1 MFRLAVNIEKETVS
15 RILERIEADVT
26 SFLSQI
32 EKELIDVKKLGIQG
46 VTYQEVLEEIRN
58 YYGLK

>member
-1 MFRLAVNIEKETVS
+1 MINIKKHKNDVFRLAVNIEKETVS

-32 EKELIDVKKLGIQG
+32 KK
-46 VTYQEVLEEIRN
+46 N
-58 YYGLK
+58 